1 MTGYVD
7 NIEKL
12 TQENTFF
19 RKVLF
24 TTQHTQLVLMSLT
37 PREEIG
43 IEVHETTDQF
53 LRIESGVGK
62 VIMNGEEHEL
72 HDGDA
77 IIVPAGTQHNVMT
90 TSESEPMKLYT
101 LYSPPH
107 HKDGTVHETKAQ
119 AEADTEDHL

>member
-19 RKVLF
+19 RKVLS

-43 IEVHETTDQF
+43 TEVHETTDQF

-77 IIVPAGTQHNVMT
+77 IIVPAGTQHNVIN
-90 TSESEPMKLYT
+90 TSETEPMKLYT